1 MAKSNSKKN
10 ISIVDRGL
18 TIDGSVSCSG
28 QLIVKGVVQGTLKG
42 DDVVIAEDGAV
53 HSDATVAV
61 MTVGGHFDGTLRVMQ
76 KLTILSTGNCEG
88 RIVCKDLTVEL
99 GGIRNGEVACK

>member
-99 GGIRNGEVACK
+99 GGILNGEVACK